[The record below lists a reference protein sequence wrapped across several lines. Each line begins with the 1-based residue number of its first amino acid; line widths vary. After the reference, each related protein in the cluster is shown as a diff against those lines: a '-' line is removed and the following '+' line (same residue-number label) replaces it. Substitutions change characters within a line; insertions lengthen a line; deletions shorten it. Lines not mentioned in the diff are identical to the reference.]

1 MIRAFVAVEL
11 DAALRQALARTQE
24 DLRARLRQT
33 GGPGLRVQWVRPEAI
48 HLTLKFLGDIPEE
61 RVAEIRTSLTG
72 VAAGHVRFTV
82 EAEGL
87 GVFPDLR
94 GPRILWVGLADPGG
108 AITSL
113 RADVEAALTAAGFAP
128 EAKPYHPHLTLARIK
143 DGSREAGRSWS
154 RERLLERETRL
165 GALTVEALSLVKSE
179 LRPSGAVYTE
189 LWRLPLKEA

>member
-11 DAALRQALARTQE
+11 NAALRQAIAQAQA
-24 DLRARLRQT
+24 DLRRGLQQT
-33 GGPGLRVQWVRPEAI
+33 GGGGLRVQWTRPESV
-48 HLTLKFLGDIPEE
+48 HLTLKFFGDIPEE

-72 VAAGHVRFTV
+72 VAAGHVRFAV
-82 EAEGL
+82 AVEGL

-94 GPRILWVGLADPGG
+94 GPRVLWVGLVDRNG

-113 RADVEAALTAAGFAP
+113 AADVEAALAAAGFAP
-128 EAKPYHPHLTLARIK
+128 EAKPFHPHLTLARIK
-143 DGSREAGRSWS
+143 EGSREAGRSWS

-165 GALTVEALSLVKSE
+165 GALTVEALSLMRSE